1 MTLDWAPLDTEL
13 AAWRHAGKA
22 LPLWWRDDDATR
34 AGSHLQKL
42 TALAEQIKLP
52 VHLAIVPQ
60 GLQLSLVSFVKGNP
74 SVVPLV
80 HGYQH
85 ENRAPEGQKKAEF
98 GPAHPDNVERARQG
112 LALLRDAFGNRLV
125 PVFVP
130 PWNRIAPETIQAL
143 AELGY
148 LGLSTYTA
156 RPAREAA
163 PGLVQINTH
172 LDPIDWRGGGG
183 LVDPDVLITRT
194 VDQLRDRRAGKADAT
209 EPFGLLTHHIVHD
222 AAIWQFS
229 ESFLSCML
237 DGGAVPFDMS
247 RCKVLP

>member
-1 MTLDWAPLDTEL
+1 MTLDWTPLATEL
-13 AAWRHAGKA
+13 AAWRRAGKA

-34 AGSHLQKL
+34 TGPRLRKL
-42 TALAEQIKLP
+42 TALSEQIELP

-60 GLQLSLVSFVKGNP
+60 RLEPSLVSFVKGHA
-74 SVVPLV
+74 SVIPLV

-85 ENRAPEGQKKAEF
+85 ENRAREGQKKAEF
-98 GPAHPDNVERARQG
+98 GQAHPDNEERARQG
-112 LALLRDAFGNRLV
+112 LALLRDAFGDRLV

-130 PWNRIAPETIQAL
+130 PWNRIAPETVQAL
-143 AELGY
+143 AGLGY
-148 LGLSTYTA
+148 SGLSTYTA

-183 LVDPDVLITRT
+183 LVDPDVLITRV
-194 VDQLRDRRAGKADAT
+194 VDQLRDRREGKADAA

-222 AAIWQFS
+222 APIWQFS
-229 ESFLSCML
+229 ESFLSRML
-237 DGGAVPFDMS
+237 DGGAVPFDMF
-247 RCKVLP
+247 RHKVLP